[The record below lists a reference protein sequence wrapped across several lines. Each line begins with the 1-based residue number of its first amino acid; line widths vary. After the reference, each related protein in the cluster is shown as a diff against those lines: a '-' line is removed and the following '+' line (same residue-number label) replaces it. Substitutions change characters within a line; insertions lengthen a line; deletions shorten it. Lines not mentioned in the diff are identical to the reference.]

1 MTAVP
6 ANPRVSELRDLF
18 RFLSDF
24 RAAYEATG
32 LDEITT
38 PYGSTW
44 TLWDLEYLLRVADRR
59 LTQRQRQAI
68 TLCLVHGM
76 REKDAAVAM
85 GVSVT
90 NPVMMYATLGLQR
103 LLDMVDSGELERF
116 ARPRMTPEQVR
127 LRHEESLVLLAK
139 EIEAQLIEVNGC
151 LLYPNRG
158 PRPPRLLLK
167 SPSHSTGY
175 VSISP
180 MQILWRVHVGPV
192 PPGCRVEHS
201 PRIRRASIACVHHE
215 HGELI
220 QPPERRARVQAL
232 AAQYIRSRQ
241 GVAA

>member
-18 RFLSDF
+18 RYLSDF
-24 RAAYEATG
+24 RATYESTG

-38 PYGSTW
+38 PHGNTW

-85 GVSVT
+85 GVSRT

-116 ARPRMTPEQVR
+116 ARPRLTPEQAR
-127 LRHEESLVLLAK
+127 QRHEESLILLAK
-139 EIEAQLIEVNGC
+139 EIEAQLVEINGC

-167 SPSHSTGY
+167 SPRHTTGY
-175 VSISP
+175 VSVSP

-192 PPGCRVEHS
+192 PSGCRVEHA
-201 PRIRRASIACVHHE
+201 PHIRRASIACVNHA
-215 HGELI
+215 HGELV